1 MISWEQWHSLL
12 AASRHGTFA
21 KAATI
26 LSIDATTLG
35 RRLKAL
41 EKQLGYDL
49 FLREDGQLY
58 PTKQCEAL
66 LAHIETADDAL
77 RSAMQLSSDSDV
89 GSVWREIRMT
99 VPPFLAN
106 NLIAPAIADLT
117 RRKSIRIELIA
128 TSNSAILT
136 RREADI
142 SIRIEDRPQEF
153 KVDYKRIKMKKLGTL
168 QYSVYAGNVPNP
180 EDLPWAGLPETHL
193 ATTGSKV
200 MSKLVG
206 TKGMQYKTRHFDT
219 LKEFILNG
227 PAQGLLPDIVAQDCP
242 DLIPISGTVLEQPLW
257 MLYHQQD
264 EDVPHLRAARQWLIS
279 LAKTKLLLS

>member
-12 AASRHGTFA
+12 AAARHGTFA

-41 EKQLGYDL
+41 EQQLGYDL
-49 FLREDGQLY
+49 FLRKDGQLY
-58 PTKQCEAL
+58 PTQQCEAL
-66 LAHIETADDAL
+66 LTHIETADDAL

-117 RRKSIRIELIA
+117 RRRSIRVELIA
-128 TSNSAILT
+128 TSSSATLT

-153 KVDYKRIKMKKLGTL
+153 KIDYKRIKMEKLGTL
-168 QYSVYAGNVPNP
+168 KYSVYAGDAPDP
-180 EDLPWAGLPETHL
+180 ENLPWAGLPETHL
-193 ATTGSKV
+193 ATTGSKI

-206 TKGMQYKTRHFDT
+206 KKGMQYKTRHFDT
-219 LKEFILNG
+219 LKKFVASG
-227 PAQGLLPDIVAQDCP
+227 PARALLPDIVARDCP
-242 DLIPISGTVLEQPLW
+242 NIIPLSDTVLEQPLW
-257 MLYHQQD
+257 MLYHHQD
-264 EDVPHLRAARQWLIS
+264 TDVPHLRATREWLSSI
-279 LAKTKLLLS
+279 AKAQLV